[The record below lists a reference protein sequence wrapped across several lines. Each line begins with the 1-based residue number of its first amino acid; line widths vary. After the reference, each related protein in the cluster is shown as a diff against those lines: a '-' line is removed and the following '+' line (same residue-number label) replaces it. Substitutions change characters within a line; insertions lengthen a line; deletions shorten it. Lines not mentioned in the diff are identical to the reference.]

1 MAKTSGGIRSS
12 SSGREGKV
20 SKGATEKGYNQKMA
34 RNITL
39 AERTIRNNRDESMF
53 VFSSDGNLVRTFT
66 GKGAQV
72 KYDARQVPENS
83 IITHNHPRSIGEKG
97 VKAIGNSFSRADIV
111 SAVSTNAKEIR
122 AVTPTY
128 TFSVKRPKGGWGGS
142 PESIGK
148 AFSKASSEVEREMY
162 GYLAKVGYNNAGI
175 ARAEATHFHRVMQKM
190 AKQYGWDYSKK
201 KG

>member
-12 SSGREGKV
+12 SRRKQSGT
-20 SKGATEKGYNQKMA
+20 SNGATEKGYTQKMV

-39 AERTIRNNRDESMF
+39 AEGAIRHNRDESMF
-53 VFSSDGNLVRTFT
+53 VFSSDGDLVRTFA

-72 KYDARQVPENS
+72 KYDASKVPENS
-83 IITHNHPRSIGEKG
+83 IITHNHPRSIGQKG
-97 VKAIGNSFSRADIV
+97 IRAIGNSFSRDDII

-142 PESIGK
+142 AQEVGRAFEK
-148 AFSKASSEVEREMY
+148 AHLEVRAELSRY
-162 GYLAKVGYNNAGI
+162 VGRTGGEANI
-175 ARAEATHFHRVMQKM
+175 ARAEMTHFHKVMQKM
-190 AKQYGWDYSKK
+190 SKQYGWIYSKK
-201 KG
+201 RG

>member
-1 MAKTSGGIRSS
+1 
-12 SSGREGKV
+12 
-20 SKGATEKGYNQKMA
+20 MA

-39 AERTIRNNRDESMF
+39 AEGTIRNNRDESMF
-53 VFSSDGNLVRTFT
+53 VFSSDGDLVRTFA
-66 GKGAQV
+66 GK
-72 KYDARQVPENS
+72 DASVRFDPKKVPENS
-83 IITHNHPRSIGEKG
+83 IITHNHPRALGQKG
-97 VKAIGNSFSRADIV
+97 IKAIGSSFSQNDIV

-142 PESIGK
+142 PESIGR
-148 AFSKASSEVEREMY
+148 AFSKASSEVTSEMY
-162 GYLAKVGYNNAGI
+162 GYLSKVGYSNAGI

-190 AKQYGWDYSKK
+190 SKQYGWDYSKK

>member
-1 MAKTSGGIRSS
+1 MAKTSGGIRPHP
-12 SSGREGKV
+12 SGRQGKV
-20 SKGATEKGYNQKMA
+20 SKGATEKGYNQQMV

-53 VFSSDGNLVRTFT
+53 VFSPDGKLVRTFA

-128 TFSVKRPKGGWGGS
+128 TFSIKRPKGGWGGS

-148 AFSKASSEVEREMY
+148 AFSKTSSEVEREMH
-162 GYLAKVGYNNAGI
+162 GYLAKVGYNKAGI
-175 ARAEATHFHRVMQKM
+175 ERAEATHFHRVMQKM